1 MLREKM
7 QYAEEAGGSMS
18 AVHSVEYTWL
28 LFMFLFSVTFLVAT
42 FLFLATGDEM
52 IFLHDMQIPFLS
64 SSFR

>member
-18 AVHSVEYTWL
+18 AVYSVEYTWL

>member
-7 QYAEEAGGSMS
+7 QYAKEAGGSMS
-18 AVHSVEYTWL
+18 AVHSGEYVWL
-28 LFMFLFSVTFLVAT
+28 LFMFLFSVTFLAAT